1 MLAWCAAYYI
11 PRIQHSHLTLL
22 LCCLLEMVDTDNP
35 FAGDPERH
43 PALIVHT
50 AQPFNAEP
58 PAALLVDSP
67 TTPNDIFYVRNHLPV
82 PHVDV
87 DAYRVDVEGPTP
99 ASFAMDQLKESFAH
113 VRTFMWEKRSTK
125 GRVKVTK
132 TDHVTTCDAFWQQ
145 RDLHPFP
152 AGRGHCDT
160 AMRGQP
166 SAGHG
171 QA

>member
-1 MLAWCAAYYI
+1 MSASLRVCRCTSLGRVSGSYLHISLVAPFAPNMVYVCRLYV
-11 PRIQHSHLTLL
+11 HSFSTPYSRF
-22 LCCLLEMVDTDNP
+22 CCVCLLEMADTDNP

-87 DAYRVDVEGPTP
+87 DAYCVNVEGPTP

-113 VRTFMWEKRSTK
+113 VRTFMGEENSKRDS
-125 GRVKVTK
+125 
-132 TDHVTTCDAFWQQ
+132 
-145 RDLHPFP
+145 
-152 AGRGHCDT
+152 
-160 AMRGQP
+160 
-166 SAGHG
+166 
-171 QA
+171 